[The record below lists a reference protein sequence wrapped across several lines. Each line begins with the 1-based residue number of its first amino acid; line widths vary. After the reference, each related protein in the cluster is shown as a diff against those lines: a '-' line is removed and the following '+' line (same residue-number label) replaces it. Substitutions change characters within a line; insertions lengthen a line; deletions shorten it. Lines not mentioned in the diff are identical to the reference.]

1 MNTKRKSFDKGL
13 SIQRVLTPKGP
24 FKKNLFTDPQ
34 NDLPHFS
41 STNYSANG
49 FDISTPKS
57 SIRNYSNFIA
67 ALEKLIFKLDPNI
80 KIGSEA
86 DILVTIEKVIN
97 TLKNPTGS
105 CDNCL
110 KKNENIENLRN
121 DLRAHQLEAI
131 KEMEKIQEIKIQM
144 KKYESLIKQ
153 KEKDLNIRE
162 ANVLSE
168 KDWLEKKAREIEH
181 MKKSLEIEKNGVAFE
196 RKKVLEEQKEVG
208 QKLKNLDGKFIKL
221 NKQFF
226 STSPT
231 NSSLKEKELN
241 ALQEAINSE
250 KHEINL
256 KNQYLTILTE
266 DLAKQEK
273 TLQQKENSL
282 QSKEQELLSKEQFMQ
297 KREKELKDVVQA
309 LEISRKKLQE
319 KDKELE
325 KTLEEKSKNLDD
337 LEQKLKSQKKE
348 MKNKIKILNTQILK
362 LDTIKKSIHEDPR
375 EEPQQDKP
383 KPLLTKNLVPPS
395 ISDVL
400 KHAIEDA
407 SGRGKSSTPLPKS
420 SNTSFT
426 NPSMEQGIKGN
437 QNIEVQDPKPK
448 CISLN
453 NSFASAKKIDTENA
467 VLQNP
472 FDKII
477 NSKPKNPFFKDK
489 STKDMEQN
497 DEEEEQDWLMSPLD
511 KIKRTTS
518 NVSRSL
524 MQELHIEKSCE
535 NPECLTK
542 SLANIEN
549 ALEDKE
555 QELIQRKK
563 LLDKRET
570 ECYIKEKK
578 LEEQEKSL
586 KSAVFYKQTAE
597 DLQKDIQNL
606 EVFKKK
612 YEDLSLSYE
621 SYIKKYED
629 LHESHEFYKKRCE
642 ELQKALQNK
651 ETFEGK
657 YENLQQIKQENQHYK
672 QRCSELQKILEAKE
686 AEFEELSYLVDFTNE
701 IQVKIQQ
708 NANKEKELEELQHT
722 LELQKQELEQTADT
736 LQKIFLDLEVQK
748 QSLNLEKEL
757 VKGEKESN
765 EQFFRQETMNLA
777 NKENELVKKYE
788 VSDDSDSSECQNI
801 FIKYTPKKKDNI

>member
-24 FKKNLFTDPQ
+24 FKKNLLTDPPY
-34 NDLPHFS
+34 DPPHFS
-41 STNYSANG
+41 STNYLGNG

-57 SIRNYSNFIA
+57 SIRSYSNFIV
-67 ALEKLIFKLDPNI
+67 ALENLIFKLDSNI

-86 DILVTIEKVIN
+86 DILVIIEKAIN
-97 TLKNPTGS
+97 ALKNPTSS

-110 KKNENIENLRN
+110 KKSENIENLRN
-121 DLRAHQLEAI
+121 DLRAHQIEAI
-131 KEMEKIQEIKIQM
+131 KEMEKIQEIKAQM

-162 ANVLSE
+162 SNFLSE

-196 RKKVLEEQKEVG
+196 RKKILEEQKEVG
-208 QKLKNLDGKFIKL
+208 QKFKNLDGKFIKL
-221 NKQFF
+221 NKQLL

-231 NSSLKEKELN
+231 NSSLKEKELQ

-256 KNQYLTILTE
+256 KNQYFTILAE
-266 DLAKQEK
+266 DLSKQEK
-273 TLQQKENSL
+273 TLQLKENSL
-282 QSKEQELLSKEQFMQ
+282 QSKEQELTLKEQLIQ
-297 KREKELKDVVQA
+297 KREKELKDITQT
-309 LEISRKKLQE
+309 LENTKQKLEE
-319 KDKELE
+319 KDKEQE
-325 KTLEEKSKNLDD
+325 KIFQEKSKNLDD

-348 MKNKIKILNTQILK
+348 MKNKIKILNTQLLK
-362 LDTIKKSIHEDPR
+362 FDTIKKSIHEDPR

-383 KPLLTKNLVPPS
+383 MPLLTKNLIPPS

-400 KHAIEDA
+400 KHAIEDV

-420 SNTSFT
+420 SSTSFK
-426 NPSMEQGIKGN
+426 NPNTTEQGIKNN
-437 QNIEVQDPKPK
+437 QKTETYDPKPK

-453 NSFASAKKIDTENA
+453 NSFLSEKKIDTNKA
-467 VLQNP
+467 MMQNP

-477 NSKPKNPFFKDK
+477 NSKPKNPFFKSK
-489 STKDMEQN
+489 NIEQN
-497 DEEEEQDWLMSPLD
+497 NEEDEQDWLMSPLD

-518 NVSRSL
+518 SLSRSL
-524 MQELHIEKSCE
+524 IQDLHSEKPCE
-535 NPECLTK
+535 NTEFLTK
-542 SLANIEN
+542 SLVSIEN

-570 ECYIKEKK
+570 DCYIKEKK

-606 EVFKKK
+606 ETFKKK

-629 LHESHEFYKKRCE
+629 LYESHKFYKKQCE
-642 ELQKALQNK
+642 DLQKSSQNQ
-651 ETFEGK
+651 GS
-657 YENLQQIKQENQHYK
+657 YENLIQIQQENQHYK
-672 QRCSELQKILEAKE
+672 QRCLELQQILQAKE
-686 AEFEELSYLVDFTNE
+686 SEFEELSYLIDFTND
-701 IQVKIQQ
+701 IQAKIQQ
-708 NANKEKELEELQHT
+708 NSNKEKELEELQHT
-722 LELQKQELEQTADT
+722 LELQKQELEQTAET

-748 QSLNLEKEL
+748 QTLDLEKEL
-757 VKGEKESN
+757 IKGEKESN
-765 EQFFRQETMNLA
+765 EHFFRQETINLA
-777 NKENELVKKYE
+777 NKENELLKKYE
-788 VSDDSDSSECQNI
+788 ASDDSESSECQNI
-801 FIKYTPKKKDNI
+801 FIKYTPKK